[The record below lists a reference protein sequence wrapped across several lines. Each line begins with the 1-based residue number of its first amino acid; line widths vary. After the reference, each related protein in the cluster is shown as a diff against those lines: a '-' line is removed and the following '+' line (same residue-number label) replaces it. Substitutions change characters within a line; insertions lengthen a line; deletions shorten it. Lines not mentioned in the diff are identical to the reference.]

1 MAKQSTHWNPSDLS
15 HRFTVSFF
23 RAVYAD
29 EPAFVTETN
38 ARKNKELNY
47 YNVADYDN
55 TTEAQICA
63 GQLVVYMENQG
74 IPYHKD
80 KTRAACYATLADHL
94 KQGDGLVLK
103 TADIVDDYFKFLGE

>member
-1 MAKQSTHWNPSDLS
+1 MAKQSTQWNPSDLS
-15 HRFTVSFF
+15 HRYTVSFF
-23 RAVYAD
+23 RAIYGD
-29 EPAFVTETN
+29 DPAFVTETSS
-38 ARKNKELNY
+38 RKNKELNY

-74 IPYHKD
+74 IPYHTG
-80 KTRAACYATLADHL
+80 KTQAACYTALADHL
-94 KQGDGLVLK
+94 KKSDDVVLK